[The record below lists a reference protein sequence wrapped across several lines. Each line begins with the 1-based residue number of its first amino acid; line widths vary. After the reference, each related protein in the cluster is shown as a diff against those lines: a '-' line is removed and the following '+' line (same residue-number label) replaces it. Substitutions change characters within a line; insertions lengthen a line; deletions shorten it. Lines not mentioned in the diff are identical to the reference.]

1 MGISECCNIA
11 VSNKDGLEGIEVCHF
26 EVHMSEKNGQFFSGS
41 LESPNEEF
49 LLNGEKTHMGEQ

>member
-1 MGISECCNIA
+1 MGISECRNIA

-26 EVHMSEKNGQFFSGS
+26 EVHN